1 MAFIIVGLIIII
13 IFLFIRLIFMKK
25 QIVDIT
31 NQLIDINKD
40 KDDKKLT
47 VALIN
52 KEIEELTKNINTTLS
67 LKKQC
72 EINNIKLQSELRQ
85 TIANMSHDLRT
96 PLTSIIGYIQFCKL
110 DNIVEEERMEYL
122 NTAEQRAKFLETLLN
137 DFYEISLIEYLDHE
151 LKLESLN
158 ITRVLQELLLGRY
171 TDFLDRGL
179 NPIIEMPK
187 DNIYII
193 AEEKYLERIIEN
205 LLSNSIKYA
214 KDKLY
219 ISLVLEEETV
229 LLKVSNTTDDLNFID
244 VDKIFDKF
252 YMSDKNRSGKG
263 TGLGLSIVKSLI
275 EKINGTI
282 EADKCGDMLNIYCR
296 FKVHRLHSS

>member
-1 MAFIIVGLIIII
+1 MVFIIVGLIIII
-13 IFLFIRLIFMKK
+13 TFLFIRLIFMKK

-31 NQLIDINKD
+31 RQLIDINKD

-47 VALIN
+47 VAFIN
-52 KEIEELTKNINTTLS
+52 KEIEELTKSINTTLS

-85 TIANMSHDLRT
+85 TIANMSHDIRT

-137 DFYEISLIEYLDHE
+137 DFYELSLIEYLDYE

-158 ITRVLQELLLGRY
+158 ITRILQELLLGRY
-171 TDFLDRGL
+171 MDFLDKGL
-179 NPIIEMPK
+179 SPTIEMPK
-187 DNIYII
+187 DSIYII

-205 LLSNSIKYA
+205 LLSNAIKYT
-214 KDKLY
+214 KDKLH

-229 LLKVSNTTDDLNFID
+229 LLKVSNTTDDLDSID
-244 VDKIFDKF
+244 IDKIFDKF

-275 EKINGTI
+275 EKISGTI
-282 EADKCGDMLNIYCR
+282 EADKCEGMLNIYCR
-296 FKVHRLHSS
+296 FKVHKLH